1 MTTLR
6 LIALII
12 GAGIFAQI
20 NDWRPLDRVAIGGV
34 ALLVLAFLWSKWSI
48 KGLSIIRQADT
59 DRAQVGQ
66 PVREKIIVRNAS
78 LFGKLWLEAKDL
90 SSFPSHNA
98 SRVIHVRG
106 RRSAEWIVETIAA
119 RRGRFHLGPLRVKSG
134 DPFGLFPSVL
144 NVPATIEVLIYPAA
158 VDVSGFPLPLGILS
172 GGNIIDRKTP
182 FTTPSVTGIRDY
194 VPGDAYNRISWAATA
209 RVGRLMVKEFD
220 HDPSSDVW
228 IVLDL
233 DNSHSVRAAR
243 PLGISASRSGTW
255 PVEAWLDATE
265 EYAVTIAA
273 SLTHRC
279 LDQGRSVGM
288 ISAGAHYEVIPADRS
303 DRQYVKILE
312 TLAVVEADGH
322 RPLAEVLVAE
332 ARRFTRQST
341 LIVITS
347 STDEAWVRMMAEIT
361 GKRVRSAAIFV
372 EPETFGHAPS
382 SLMIVSGL
390 LAAGIPTHLIK
401 YGDDISR
408 ALSSNGVNHGLP
420 GRAAVG

>member
-1 MTTLR
+1 VTTLR

-12 GAGIFAQI
+12 AAGIFAQI
-20 NDWRPLDRVAIGGV
+20 NNWQPLDRMAIGGV

-48 KGLSIIRQADT
+48 KGLSITRRADT

-66 PVREKIIVRNAS
+66 PIRERITVRNS
-78 LFGKLWLEAKDL
+78 SFLGKLWLEAKDL
-90 SSFPSHNA
+90 SSLPSHNT
-98 SRVIHVRG
+98 SRVVHVRG
-106 RRSAEWIVETIAA
+106 RSVSEWFVETIAA
-119 RRGRFHLGPLRVKSG
+119 RRGRYHLGPMKIKSG
-134 DPFGLFPSVL
+134 DPFGLFPATL
-144 NVPATIEVLIYPAA
+144 AVPATIDVLIYPAA

-172 GGNIIDRKTP
+172 GGNIIERKTP

-194 VPGDAYNRISWAATA
+194 VSGDAYNRISWAATA
-209 RVGRLMVKEFD
+209 RTGRLMVKEFD

-233 DNSHSVRAAR
+233 DRTHSVRATS
-243 PLGISASRSGTW
+243 PLGIAPSRSGKW

-279 LDQGRSVGM
+279 LDQGRSVGL
-288 ISAGAHYEVIPADRS
+288 ISSGAHYEVIPADRS

-312 TLAVVEADGH
+312 TLAIVEADGH

-347 STDEAWVRMMAEIT
+347 SIDEAWVRMMAEIT

-372 EPETFGHAPS
+372 EPETFGQAPS

-408 ALSSNGVNHGLP
+408 ALSTNGVNHGVA
-420 GRAAVG
+420 GRANVG